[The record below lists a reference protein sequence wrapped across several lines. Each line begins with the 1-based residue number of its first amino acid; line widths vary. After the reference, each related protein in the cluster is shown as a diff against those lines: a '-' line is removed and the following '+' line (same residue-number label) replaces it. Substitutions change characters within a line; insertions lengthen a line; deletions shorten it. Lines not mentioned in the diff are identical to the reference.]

1 MVITLTEEII
11 IQSEPEKQDE
21 NQILEKNFYN
31 VSDSDLKFLQRV
43 RFRNKI
49 FTTRQILQEYIYL
62 KSMILKKKI
71 FFKSTSLKKKIILKS
86 RI

>member
-11 IQSEPEKQDE
+11 IQSEPEKQDK

-43 RFRNKI
+43 RFRNKV
-49 FTTRQILQEYIYL
+49 FTVRQVLKKYMYL
-62 KSMILKKKI
+62 KSMILKKKY
-71 FFKSTSLKKKIILKS
+71 FSKA
-86 RI
+86 RV